1 MAAVLP
7 DLWQAGLVAS
17 AVITVSFAAIAIRLV
32 LDLTR
37 TGQWSGNPLGVA
49 TMLIF
54 LTCAGSHGV
63 RTVQLLAPVLG
74 VGGLPGLASHVE
86 YNWAHM
92 VVLDLLTAFA
102 GLWYWTMRRR
112 YPTLARGA
120 SLFEDLR
127 SRNRQALAVHDNIV
141 QGLSRTKLALEAE
154 QDELGEEALEE
165 TLEEAKTMITE
176 LIDEE
181 GTKGTLRREDD

>member
-1 MAAVLP
+1 MPVE
-7 DLWQAGLVAS
+7 LWQVGLVAS
-17 AVITVSFAAIAIRLV
+17 AIITVSFAAIAVRLGM
-32 LDLTR
+32 DLRR
-37 TGQWSGNPLGVA
+37 TGQWSENPLGVA

-54 LTCAGSHGV
+54 VTCAASHGV
-63 RTVQLLAPVLG
+63 RSLQLLGPVLG

-102 GLWYWTMRRR
+102 GVWYWTMRKR
-112 YPTLARGA
+112 YPMLARGA
-120 SLFEDLR
+120 SMFEDLR

-154 QDELGEEALEE
+154 EDELGEEALEE
-165 TLEEAKTMITE
+165 TLEAAKGMITD
-176 LIDEE
+176 LVDEE
-181 GTKGTLRREDD
+181 QLEGSLRRGDD